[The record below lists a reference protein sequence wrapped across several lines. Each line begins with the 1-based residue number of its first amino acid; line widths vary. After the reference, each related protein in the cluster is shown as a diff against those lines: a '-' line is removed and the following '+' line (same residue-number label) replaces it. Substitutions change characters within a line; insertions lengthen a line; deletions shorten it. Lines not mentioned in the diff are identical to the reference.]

1 MLTEYFF
8 KNQSLVQGMTL
19 KLHLLLQKYYILC
32 AFDLFNEIGN
42 DLSNAQNVDIQIQC
56 KTQKSMILML
66 NEQF

>member
-1 MLTEYFF
+1 
-8 KNQSLVQGMTL
+8 MTL

-56 KTQKSMILML
+56 ITQKSMIFML